1 MAEFDFE
8 VDSEWVH
15 LSYKEAAAMRDVYG
29 FSGTQGTI
37 QLEGLRFI
45 PSKPSR
51 TLLMYMHPASTL
63 QLLPVPRAMARAGA
77 HVLCAGS
84 RYARNDAPLIMENVL
99 RDYGAYVNHAKEQWK
114 YEKVVVCGWS
124 GGGSLAL

>member
-51 TLLMYMHPASTL
+51 TLLMYDPA
-63 QLLPVPRAMARAGA
+63 QENRCRDP
-77 HVLCAGS
+77 
-84 RYARNDAPLIMENVL
+84 DILISLNEV
-99 RDYGAYVNHAKEQWK
+99 RGVQ
-114 YEKVVVCGWS
+114 
-124 GGGSLAL
+124 SLA